1 MNKWEILPSEMIEV
15 RSAGSAVCSVGHVIV
30 MGGIDNQN
38 SIHSSVEVLD
48 PQTQRWS
55 FLANM
60 DQPRMDCAAVV
71 VSDSILVTG
80 GQNEEVL
87 SGSAFLRQEL
97 NEWTPGPPM
106 SSRRYGHALLL
117 ATL

>member
-1 MNKWEILPSEMIEV
+1 M
-15 RSAGSAVCSVGHVIV
+15 CSVGHVIV

-71 VSDSILVTG
+71 VSDSVLVSPRFSEFKPRPQQEGTEREKG
-80 GQNEEVL
+80 GRSECEIVGAKL
-87 SGSAFLRQEL
+87 GRLI
-97 NEWTPGPPM
+97 G
-106 SSRRYGHALLL
+106 RYI
-117 ATL
+117 